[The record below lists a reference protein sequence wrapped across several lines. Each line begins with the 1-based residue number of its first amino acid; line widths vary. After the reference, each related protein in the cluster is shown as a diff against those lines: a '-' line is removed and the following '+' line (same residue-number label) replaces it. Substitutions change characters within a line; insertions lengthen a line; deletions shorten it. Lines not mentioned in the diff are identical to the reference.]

1 MKNETDI
8 EEEGRP
14 MMNCNSG
21 DSHGRRLLGRMGDDR
36 INDLIG
42 SAGLRKQHTNHR
54 TQNDK
59 DAHVANRAAQSR
71 SERGERVSKGDAG
84 ENRHDKRAEHK
95 CQEGMHLREHDE
107 AHNHGDADKRRD
119 DEASR

>member
-1 MKNETDI
+1 MNATAAIAHGSDFL
-8 EEEGRP
+8 EEWATT
-14 MMNCNSG
+14 
-21 DSHGRRLLGRMGDDR
+21 R

-42 SAGLRKQHTNHR
+42 GAGLRKQHTNHR

>member
-1 MKNETDI
+1 MNATAAIAHGSDFL
-8 EEEGRP
+8 EEWA
-14 MMNCNSG
+14 
-21 DSHGRRLLGRMGDDR
+21 DDR

-84 ENRHDKRAEHK
+84 ENRP
-95 CQEGMHLREHDE
+95 
-107 AHNHGDADKRRD
+107 
-119 DEASR
+119 